1 MGITTSEQMTGAA
14 VLLVLI
20 SAVAHASWNLLAK
33 RAGTPELANWW
44 MATSGAVIMLPTA
57 IVLLVLDLPDATGW
71 AFIGGT
77 IALHILYFFT
87 LGRAYRYGD
96 LSIVYPVARGLGLT
110 LIPILG
116 VTVLNETVI
125 VQASLGIGLI
135 FAGII
140 AVGLSSRNKDGL
152 SGGVRGVLTDRGIMF
167 AIATGVLIGSYS
179 VLDKRGV
186 EHVTP
191 VLYMFFLTS
200 GGSLGTLALIH
211 RGYSRA
217 QFTGEMRTHWRTI
230 IAGGMLQF
238 TAYAL
243 VLSALRVSQVSYVGP
258 FRELAIGIGVV
269 MGALILKEHVT
280 RSRAIGAGSVA
291 VGAITIALAP

>member
-1 MGITTSEQMTGAA
+1 MTGVA
-14 VLLVLI
+14 VVLVLV
-20 SAVAHASWNLLAK
+20 SAFAHASWNLLAK

-57 IVLLVLDLPDATGW
+57 IVLLLIDVPDATGW
-71 AFIGGT
+71 AFIAGT
-77 IALHILYFFT
+77 IGLHILYFFT

-116 VTVLNETVI
+116 VIALDETVT
-125 VQASLGIGLI
+125 VQASFGMGFILI
-135 FAGII
+135 GII
-140 AVGLSSRNKDGL
+140 AVGLSTRGREGST
-152 SGGVRGVLTDRGIMF
+152 GGVRGLLKDKGIMF

-179 VLDKRGV
+179 VLDKQGV

-200 GGSLGTLALIH
+200 GGSLGTLALIY

-230 IAGGMLQF
+230 VAGGMLQF
-238 TAYAL
+238 LAYAL
-243 VLSALRVSQVSYVGP
+243 VLSALRLSQVSYVGP
-258 FRELAIGIGVV
+258 FREIAIGIGVV
-269 MGALILKEHVT
+269 MGAVILKEHVT
-280 RSRAIGAGSVA
+280 RGRAVGAGSIALGA
-291 VGAITIALAP
+291 VTIALAP

>member
-1 MGITTSEQMTGAA
+1 MTGVA

-33 RAGTPELANWW
+33 RAGNPELANWW

-57 IVLLVLDLPDATGW
+57 IVLFILDVPDATGW

-77 IALHILYFFT
+77 IGLHILYFFT

-116 VTVLNETVI
+116 VTMLNESVT
-125 VQASLGIGLI
+125 VQAMFGIGLI
-135 FAGII
+135 FFGII
-140 AVGLSSRNKDGL
+140 VVGYSSRSK
-152 SGGVRGVLTDRGIMF
+152 SGRTGGIRSVITDRGVMF
-167 AIATGVLIGSYS
+167 AVATGVLIGSYS
-179 VLDKRGV
+179 VLDKQGV

-200 GGSLGTLALIH
+200 GGSLGTLVLIH

-230 IAGGMLQF
+230 ITGGMLQF
-238 TAYAL
+238 LAYAL
-243 VLSALRVSQVSYVGP
+243 VLSALRISQVSYVGP

-269 MGALILKEHVT
+269 MGALILKEQVT
-280 RSRAIGAGSVA
+280 RSRAAGAGTVA
-291 VGAITIALAP
+291 LGAITIALAP

>member
-1 MGITTSEQMTGAA
+1 MTGVAI
-14 VLLVLI
+14 LLVVI
-20 SAVAHASWNLLAK
+20 SAFAHASWNLIAK

-44 MATSGAVIMLPTA
+44 MATTGAVIMLPTG
-57 IVLLVLDLPDATGW
+57 IVLLAIDVPSATGW

-77 IALHILYFFT
+77 IVLHILYFFT

-110 LIPILG
+110 LIPVLG
-116 VTVLNETVI
+116 VGLLDEKVSALAGVG
-125 VQASLGIGLI
+125 VGLI
-135 FAGII
+135 LAGII
-140 AVGLSSRNKDGL
+140 TIGLTSRSSEGVRL
-152 SGGVRGVLTDRGIMF
+152 SIRGVLTDRGVLF

-191 VLYMFFLTS
+191 VLYMFFLTA

-211 RGYSRA
+211 RSYRRD
-217 QFTGEMRTHWRTI
+217 QFTSQFRSYWRSI
-230 IAGGMLQF
+230 VVGGLLQF

-258 FRELAIGIGVV
+258 FRELAIGLGVV
-269 MGALILKEHVT
+269 MGALVLKEHV
-280 RSRAIGAGSVA
+280 SRGRAAGAVAIA
-291 VGAITIALAP
+291 VGATVIALAP

>member
-1 MGITTSEQMTGAA
+1 MTGAA

-20 SAVAHASWNLLAK
+20 SAFAHASWNLMVK

-57 IVLLVLDLPDATGW
+57 IVLFILDVPSATGW

-96 LSIVYPVARGLGLT
+96 LSVVYPVARGLGLT

-116 VTVLNETVI
+116 VLLLEESVS
-125 VQASLGIGLI
+125 VQASIGMALI
-135 FAGII
+135 LIGII
-140 AVGLSSRNKDGL
+140 FVGLSSRTGD
-152 SGGVRGVLTDRGIMF
+152 SGNRSRRGIFTDKGVLF
-167 AIATGVLIGSYS
+167 AVATGVIIGSYS

-191 VLYMFFLTS
+191 VLYMFFLTAGS
-200 GGSLGTLALIH
+200 SLGALALIH
-211 RGYSRA
+211 RSYSRA
-217 QFTGEMRTHWRTI
+217 QFAAEMRNHWRTI
-230 IAGGMLQF
+230 ILGGMLQF
-238 TAYAL
+238 LAYAL
-243 VLSALRVSQVSYVGP
+243 VLSALRISQVSYVGP
-258 FRELAIGIGVV
+258 FREIAIGFGVV

-280 RSRAIGAGSVA
+280 RGRAAGAASVA
-291 VGAITIALAP
+291 LGALTISFAP

>member
-1 MGITTSEQMTGAA
+1 MTGVA

-20 SAVAHASWNLLAK
+20 SAFAHASWNLLAK

-57 IVLLVLDLPDATGW
+57 IVLLIIEAPSATGW

-116 VTVLNETVI
+116 VFALDETVT
-125 VQASLGIGLI
+125 VQASLGMGLI
-135 FAGII
+135 LIGII
-140 AVGLSSRNKDGL
+140 AVGLSSRTNDG
-152 SGGVRGVLTDRGIMF
+152 SPGGVRGVLTDKGVMF
-167 AIATGVLIGSYS
+167 AVATGVLIGSYS
-179 VLDKRGV
+179 VLDKEGV
-186 EHVTP
+186 KHVTP
-191 VLYMFFLTS
+191 VLYMFFLTA

-217 QFTGEMRTHWRTI
+217 QFKSEMRVHWRTLI
-230 IAGGMLQF
+230 LGGMLQF
-238 TAYAL
+238 LAYAL
-243 VLSALRVSQVSYVGP
+243 VLSALRLSQVSYVGP
-258 FRELAIGIGVV
+258 FREIAIGIGVLL
-269 MGALILKEHVT
+269 GALILKEHVT
-280 RSRAIGAGSVA
+280 RGRAAGAGSVA
-291 VGAITIALAP
+291 LGAVAIALAP

>member
-1 MGITTSEQMTGAA
+1 MTGAA

-20 SAVAHASWNLLAK
+20 SAFAHASWNLLAK

-57 IVLLVLDLPDATGW
+57 IVLLILDVPSPTGW

-110 LIPILG
+110 LIPVLG
-116 VTVLNETVI
+116 VILLNESVS
-125 VQASLGIGLI
+125 VQASFGMAFIL
-135 FAGII
+135 AGII
-140 AVGLSSRNKDGL
+140 AVGLSSGAGNTL
-152 SGGVRGVLTDRGIMF
+152 QGGVRRILADKGVLF
-167 AIATGVLIGSYS
+167 AVATGVLIGSYS

-191 VLYMFFLTS
+191 VLYMFFLTA
-200 GGSLGTLALIH
+200 GGSIGTLALLY
-211 RGYSRA
+211 RSYSRA
-217 QFTGEMRTHWRTI
+217 QFTGEMRAHWRTI
-230 IAGGMLQF
+230 VIGGLLQF
-238 TAYAL
+238 LAYAL
-243 VLSALRVSQVSYVGP
+243 VLSALRLSQVSYVGP

-269 MGALILKEHVT
+269 MGALILKENVT
-280 RSRAIGAGSVA
+280 RGRA
-291 VGAITIALAP
+291 VGAASVAAGAIVIALAP

>member
-1 MGITTSEQMTGAA
+1 MTGVA

-44 MATSGAVIMLPTA
+44 MATSGALIMLPTA
-57 IVLLVLDLPDATGW
+57 IVLLVLDVPSGTGW

-77 IALHILYFFT
+77 IGLHILYFFT

-116 VTVLNETVI
+116 VLALDETVT
-125 VQASLGIGLI
+125 VQASLGMALI
-135 FAGII
+135 LIGII
-140 AVGLSSRNKDGL
+140 AVGLSSRRRDGL
-152 SGGVRGVLTDRGIMF
+152 NSGVRGILTDRGVLF

-179 VLDKRGV
+179 VLDKEGV

-191 VLYMFFLTS
+191 VLYMFFLTA
-200 GGSLGTLALIH
+200 GGSLGSLALIH
-211 RGYSRA
+211 RSYSRA
-217 QFTGEMRTHWRTI
+217 QFKGEIRTHWRTI
-230 IAGGMLQF
+230 VVGGMLQF
-238 TAYAL
+238 LAYAL
-243 VLSALRVSQVSYVGP
+243 ILSALRISQVSYVGP
-258 FRELAIGIGVV
+258 FREIAIGIGVV
-269 MGALILKEHVT
+269 LGALVLKEHVT
-280 RSRAIGAGSVA
+280 RGRAAGAAAVA
-291 VGAITIALAP
+291 LGAVTIALAP